1 MVAELLTSFE
11 PTPSSVAEIAKRLPA
26 HERAR
31 LEWFPRAL
39 RTSFIEPLAAA
50 RPDELH
56 ARVDELM
63 VDAVRIVLQLVDS
76 IGVLGDQ
83 IDPVAMPGAPGQED
97 RRRAC
102 HDLIRQ
108 RLEPI
113 DVIAADDL
121 HEAYEW
127 LRAISAS
134 ISITVHA
141 APHDAD
147 AHAEQRQDGSTEARP
162 PISDEQIRRA
172 LVGEARPLFRGLL
185 LTVAALDLIEC
196 DRAPPSITEWCRLAL
211 DELHVTANALRA
223 AGLPVPNEV
232 QIPGWTAAAWRA
244 RRAAQPDRRPAPL
257 FDFKPRAAMCPPG
270 VIERIVEVLS
280 PEQIWLFGSRARGTA
295 GPESD
300 WDLLV
305 VVPDS
310 APMPLDNAA
319 WHALRDVRR
328 QRIEIVPIR
337 RSELEADRQEF
348 GSLAYV
354 ATTTGRLVYGS

>member
-1 MVAELLTSFE
+1 MV
-11 PTPSSVAEIAKRLPA
+11 P
-26 HERAR
+26 H
-31 LEWFPRAL
+31 AL

-63 VDAVRIVLQLVDS
+63 VGAVRIVLQLVDS
-76 IGVLGDQ
+76 ISVLGDR
-83 IDPVAMPGAPGQED
+83 IDPAAMPGAPGQEE

-113 DVIAADDL
+113 DPTAADDL
-121 HEAYEW
+121 REAYEW

-134 ISITVHA
+134 VSITVHA

-147 AHAEQRQDGSTEARP
+147 AEQRQDGSTEARK

-172 LVGEARPLFRGLL
+172 LVGKTRPLFRGLL
-185 LTVAALDLIEC
+185 LTVGALDLIER
-196 DRAPPSITEWCRLAL
+196 DRAPPVIAEWCRLAL

-223 AGLPVPNEV
+223 EGLPVPNEV
-232 QIPGWTAAAWRA
+232 HIPGWTAAAWRE

-270 VIERIVEVLS
+270 VIERIVEILS

-310 APMPLDNAA
+310 APMPLDNEA
-319 WHALRDVRR
+319 WRALRDVRR
-328 QRIEIVPIR
+328 QRIEIVPIH

-354 ATTTGRLVYGS
+354 ATTTGWLVYGGWHAALRRSAGQRPETVTGQAR